1 MVQDFRMRV
10 DLLEGGIP
18 GREWI
23 EREAEGSSLIINHL
37 IKRPRRRRTMCWT
50 GWRFAGSGTPGTG
63 AREVIAGSPMC
74 ATSKG
79 SRGNVVKERIM
90 LPNTSEGDGT
100 ISGVEEGSLEIGGWR
115 IGEETVQTC
124 TADRLV

>member
-10 DLLEGGIP
+10 GLLGGGIP

-50 GWRFAGSGTPGTG
+50 GWRFAGSGTPGKG
-63 AREVIAGSPMC
+63 AREVIAGSHMC

-79 SRGNVVKERIM
+79 SQGNVARECIM
-90 LPNTSEGDGT
+90 LQNTREGDGT
-100 ISGVEEGSLEIGGWR
+100 ISGGKEEGWE
-115 IGEETVQTC
+115 
-124 TADRLV
+124 